1 MRKCATLF
9 VGDVYMLHRLSERIA
24 LSVCNDSDKI
34 PLDVYIY
41 GFELL
46 VSSVIET
53 ISLLLIGLLTGK
65 LIDTIIFIISFSS
78 IRVFSGGYH
87 ANSYLKCFI
96 VTVAYYLLVL
106 FSAYIMLAFPNRTII
121 LIAIIT
127 LFLSLILF
135 ILMSPVKS
143 KGKSILNYKKQKML
157 SIISLFINAIVPIIL
172 LTLYQNNIL
181 IIVYPTIICV
191 DVLIIIE
198 SLKKG
203 DEKNERKD

>member
-1 MRKCATLF
+1 
-9 VGDVYMLHRLSERIA
+9 MLHRLSERIA

-34 PLDVYIY
+34 PHDIYIY

-65 LIDTIIFIISFSS
+65 FVETVIFIISFSS

-106 FSAYIMLAFPNRTII
+106 FSADIMLAFPNRTII

-127 LFLSLILF
+127 LLLSFILF
-135 ILMSPVKS
+135 LLMSPVKS
-143 KGKSILNYKKQKML
+143 KGKSVLNYKKQKIL
-157 SIISLFINAIVPIIL
+157 SIISLCINAILPIIL
-172 LTLYQNNIL
+172 LTIYQNNIL

-203 DEKNERKD
+203 DEKNERKDY

>member
-1 MRKCATLF
+1 
-9 VGDVYMLHRLSERIA
+9 MLHRLSERIA

-143 KGKSILNYKKQKML
+143 KGKSILNYKKQKIL
-157 SIISLFINAIVPIIL
+157 SIISLCINAILPIIL
-172 LTLYQNNIL
+172 LTIYQNNIL

>member
-1 MRKCATLF
+1 
-9 VGDVYMLHRLSERIA
+9 MLHRLSERIA

-181 IIVYPTIICV
+181 IIVYPTIIFV

>member
-1 MRKCATLF
+1 
-9 VGDVYMLHRLSERIA
+9 MLHRLSERIA

-135 ILMSPVKS
+135 ILTSPVKS
-143 KGKSILNYKKQKML
+143 KGKSILNYKKQKIL
-157 SIISLFINAIVPIIL
+157 SIISLCINAILPIIL
-172 LTLYQNNIL
+172 LTIYQNNIL

>member
-1 MRKCATLF
+1 
-9 VGDVYMLHRLSERIA
+9 MLHRLSERIA

-106 FSAYIMLAFPNRTII
+106 FSADIMLAFPNRTII

-181 IIVYPTIICV
+181 IIVCPTIICV

>member
-1 MRKCATLF
+1 
-9 VGDVYMLHRLSERIA
+9 MLHRLSERIA

>member
-1 MRKCATLF
+1 
-9 VGDVYMLHRLSERIA
+9 MLHRLSERIA
-24 LSVCNDSDKI
+24 LSVYNNSDKI
-34 PLDVYIY
+34 PLDIYIY

-65 LIDTIIFIISFSS
+65 FVETVIFIISFSS

-96 VTVAYYLLVL
+96 VTIACYLLVL
-106 FSAYIMLAFPNRTII
+106 FSADIMLAFPNRTII

-127 LFLSLILF
+127 LLLSFILF

-143 KGKSILNYKKQKML
+143 KGKSILNYKKQKIL
-157 SIISLFINAIVPIIL
+157 SIISLCVNAILPIIL
-172 LTLYQNNIL
+172 LTIYQNNIL

-203 DEKNERKD
+203 DEKNERKDY

>member
-1 MRKCATLF
+1 
-9 VGDVYMLHRLSERIA
+9 MLHRLSERIA

-106 FSAYIMLAFPNRTII
+106 FSADIMLAFPNRTII

-135 ILMSPVKS
+135 ILMSPAKS
-143 KGKSILNYKKQKML
+143 KGKSILNYKKQKMF

-172 LTLYQNNIL
+172 LTIYQNNIL

>member
-1 MRKCATLF
+1 
-9 VGDVYMLHRLSERIA
+9 MLHRLSERIA

-34 PLDVYIY
+34 PLDIYIY

-172 LTLYQNNIL
+172 LTIYQNNIL

>member
-1 MRKCATLF
+1 
-9 VGDVYMLHRLSERIA
+9 MLHRLSERIA

-106 FSAYIMLAFPNRTII
+106 FSADIMLAFPNRTII

-143 KGKSILNYKKQKML
+143 KCKSILNY
-157 SIISLFINAIVPIIL
+157 
-172 LTLYQNNIL
+172 
-181 IIVYPTIICV
+181 
-191 DVLIIIE
+191 
-198 SLKKG
+198 
-203 DEKNERKD
+203 

>member
-1 MRKCATLF
+1 
-9 VGDVYMLHRLSERIA
+9 MLHRLSERIA

-106 FSAYIMLAFPNRTII
+106 FSADIMLAFPNRTII

-143 KGKSILNYKKQKML
+143 KGKSILNYKKLKIL
-157 SIISLFINAIVPIIL
+157 SIISLCINAILPIIL
-172 LTLYQNNIL
+172 LTIYQNNIS

>member
-1 MRKCATLF
+1 
-9 VGDVYMLHRLSERIA
+9 MLHRLSKRIA

-34 PLDVYIY
+34 PLDIYIY

-143 KGKSILNYKKQKML
+143 KGKSILNYKKQKIL
-157 SIISLFINAIVPIIL
+157 SIISLCINAILPIIL
-172 LTLYQNNIL
+172 LTIYQNNIL

>member
-1 MRKCATLF
+1 M
-9 VGDVYMLHRLSERIA
+9 GDVYMLHRLSERIA

-34 PLDVYIY
+34 PLDIYIY

-96 VTVAYYLLVL
+96 VTIAYYLLVL
-106 FSAYIMLAFPNRTII
+106 FSADIMLAFPNRTII

-127 LFLSLILF
+127 WLLSFILF

-143 KGKSILNYKKQKML
+143 KGKSILNYKKQKIL
-157 SIISLFINAIVPIIL
+157 SIISLCVNAILPIIL
-172 LTLYQNNIL
+172 LTIYQNNIL

>member
-1 MRKCATLF
+1 
-9 VGDVYMLHRLSERIA
+9 MLHRLSERIA
-24 LSVCNDSDKI
+24 LSVCNDSDKV
-34 PLDVYIY
+34 PLDIYIY

-106 FSAYIMLAFPNRTII
+106 FSADIMLAFPNITII

-127 LFLSLILF
+127 LLLSFILF

-143 KGKSILNYKKQKML
+143 KSKSILNYKKQKIL
-157 SIISLFINAIVPIIL
+157 SIISLCINAILPIIL
-172 LTLYQNNIL
+172 LTIYQNKIL

-203 DEKNERKD
+203 DKKNERKD

>member
-1 MRKCATLF
+1 
-9 VGDVYMLHRLSERIA
+9 MLHRLSERIA

-34 PLDVYIY
+34 PLEVYIY

>member
-1 MRKCATLF
+1 MWKCATLF

-24 LSVCNDSDKI
+24 LSVYNNSDKI
-34 PLDVYIY
+34 PLDIYIY

-65 LIDTIIFIISFSS
+65 FVETVIFIISFSS

-96 VTVAYYLLVL
+96 VTIAYYLLVL
-106 FSAYIMLAFPNRTII
+106 FSADIMLAFPNRTII

-127 LFLSLILF
+127 LLLSFILF

-143 KGKSILNYKKQKML
+143 KWKSILNYFGKRL
-157 SIISLFINAIVPIIL
+157 WVH
-172 LTLYQNNIL
+172 
-181 IIVYPTIICV
+181 
-191 DVLIIIE
+191 
-198 SLKKG
+198 
-203 DEKNERKD
+203 

>member
-1 MRKCATLF
+1 
-9 VGDVYMLHRLSERIA
+9 MLHRLSERIA

-34 PLDVYIY
+34 PLDIYIY

-65 LIDTIIFIISFSS
+65 IIDTIIFIISFSS

>member
-1 MRKCATLF
+1 
-9 VGDVYMLHRLSERIA
+9 MLHRLSKRIA

-34 PLDVYIY
+34 LLDVYIY

-65 LIDTIIFIISFSS
+65 IIDTIIFIISFSS

-106 FSAYIMLAFPNRTII
+106 FSADIMLAFPNRTII

>member
-1 MRKCATLF
+1 
-9 VGDVYMLHRLSERIA
+9 MLHRLSERIA

-106 FSAYIMLAFPNRTII
+106 FSADIMLAFPNRTII

-135 ILMSPVKS
+135 ILTSPVKS
-143 KGKSILNYKKQKML
+143 KGKSILNYKKQKIL
-157 SIISLFINAIVPIIL
+157 SIISLCINAILPIIL
-172 LTLYQNNIL
+172 LTIYQNNIL
-181 IIVYPTIICV
+181 IIVCPTIICV

>member
-1 MRKCATLF
+1 
-9 VGDVYMLHRLSERIA
+9 MLHRLSERIA

-34 PLDVYIY
+34 PLDIYIY

>member
-1 MRKCATLF
+1 
-9 VGDVYMLHRLSERIA
+9 MLHRLSERIA

-65 LIDTIIFIISFSS
+65 IIDTIIFIISFSS

-143 KGKSILNYKKQKML
+143 KGKSILNYKKQKIL
-157 SIISLFINAIVPIIL
+157 SIISLCINAILPIIL
-172 LTLYQNNIL
+172 LTIYQNNIL